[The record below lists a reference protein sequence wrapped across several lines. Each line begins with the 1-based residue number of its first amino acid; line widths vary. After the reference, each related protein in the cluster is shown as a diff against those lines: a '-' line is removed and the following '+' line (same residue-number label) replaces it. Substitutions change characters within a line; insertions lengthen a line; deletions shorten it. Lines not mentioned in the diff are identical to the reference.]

1 MSKKSKNF
9 DDRKIN
15 KINFYKSKKLLK
27 IDDIDADQ
35 RLVSQKEP
43 YGTKKLLKYL
53 IGYNGNV
60 FYWTTMCKASSNDWM
75 C

>member
-1 MSKKSKNF
+1 MSKKSRNF

-43 YGTKKLLKYL
+43 YGTKKLLKYF

-60 FYWTTMCKASSNDWM
+60 FY
-75 C
+75 